1 MKAVLMYR
9 DRDIDPAHELSA
21 SEQALVQDLELD
33 TLWAAM
39 AAGDDFLLG
48 MARQTVLHSLSSAE
62 AITYRQ
68 HILADA
74 IRQPD
79 VVRQLYDLAVAAI
92 VTERRAFFGL
102 LSKSPDSVLYR
113 SVQVLEMFTG
123 ILKRLRAV
131 ADEHAGS
138 FESEGFTR
146 FFRMLT
152 EELDDQYLQTVEG
165 HLKELGFRKGTL
177 ISAGLGQGNKGARY
191 VLRKLRDQSWRDR
204 LAIGGQPGFSFS
216 VADRDQAGQQAL
228 SDLRS
233 RGLNA
238 TANALAQSNDHI
250 LAFLT
255 MLRAELAFYI
265 GCLNLRESLVGAAE
279 PVCVPVPLPA
289 DKLGFTARGLYDPA
303 LSLRLE
309 GRAVGN
315 DVAADGQRLVMI
327 TGANQGGKST
337 FLRSVGVAQLMMQCG
352 MFVAA
357 ESFTASISA
366 GVFTHFKREE
376 DTTMEKGKL
385 DEELSRM
392 RDIAGEIS
400 PGCLLL
406 GNESFASTNEQEGS
420 EIARQIIRAL
430 LDSGIRVFFVTH
442 LFDLAH
448 SLYTGKG
455 DSALFLRP
463 ERRED
468 GQRTFR
474 LLPGEPLSTSYGPD
488 LYWRIFGTPEPAVS
502 SPQAASGI
510 RR

>member
-1 MKAVLMYR
+1 MKAFLMYR

-21 SEQALVQDLELD
+21 SEQALVQDLELG

-39 AAGDDFLLG
+39 AGGDDFLLG
-48 MARQTVLHSLSSAE
+48 TARQTVLHSLPSAE

-79 VVRQLYDLAVAAI
+79 VVRQLYDLAVVAI
-92 VTERRAFFGL
+92 ATERRAFFGL

-123 ILKRLRAV
+123 RLKQLRAV

-146 FFRMLT
+146 LFGMLA
-152 EELDDQYLQTVEG
+152 EELDDQYLQTVED

-177 ISAGLGQGNKGARY
+177 ISAGLGQGNKGAGY
-191 VLRKLRDQSWRDR
+191 VLRKLPGQSWRDR

-238 TANALAQSNDHI
+238 TASALAH
-250 LAFLT
+250 
-255 MLRAELAFYI
+255 
-265 GCLNLRESLVGAAE
+265 
-279 PVCVPVPLPA
+279 
-289 DKLGFTARGLYDPA
+289 GLYA
-303 LSLRLE
+303 
-309 GRAVGN
+309 
-315 DVAADGQRLVMI
+315 
-327 TGANQGGKST
+327 GK
-337 FLRSVGVAQLMMQCG
+337 A
-352 MFVAA
+352 
-357 ESFTASISA
+357 
-366 GVFTHFKREE
+366 
-376 DTTMEKGKL
+376 
-385 DEELSRM
+385 
-392 RDIAGEIS
+392 
-400 PGCLLL
+400 
-406 GNESFASTNEQEGS
+406 
-420 EIARQIIRAL
+420 
-430 LDSGIRVFFVTH
+430 
-442 LFDLAH
+442 
-448 SLYTGKG
+448 

-463 ERRED
+463 ERAED

-488 LYWRIFGTPEPAVS
+488 LYWRIFGTPEPAAS
-502 SPQAASGI
+502 SPRAGA
-510 RR
+510 